1 MPTLS
6 DKKAIVEEIAGH
18 LNNSNAVYV
27 TNYSR
32 MSVSDMGSL
41 RGKFREGNVF
51 FKVYKNT
58 LVKRAMDTIGGYEKL
73 YQSLEEQNGF
83 AFVDD
88 ELAAPAKVLKEYIK
102 EHKKPEF
109 RAALIDG
116 EFYDG
121 DQLEALA
128 SMKSKNEVIGD
139 IIGLLM
145 SPINTVIGGLQAQ
158 GGNLVGAVKTIAE
171 KSESN

>member
-1 MPTLS
+1 MPTIS
-6 DKKAIVEEIAGH
+6 EKKAIVEEITGH
-18 LNNSNAVYV
+18 LNSSNAVYV

-32 MSVSDMGSL
+32 MSVSDMGLL

-73 YQSLEEQNGF
+73 YPSLEDQNGF
-83 AFVDD
+83 AFVDE
-88 ELAAPAKVLKEYIK
+88 ELAAPAKVLKDYIK
-102 EHKKPEF
+102 EHKKPQF

-116 EFYDG
+116 EFYG
-121 DQLEALA
+121 EEQLEALA
-128 SMKSKNEVIGD
+128 SMKSKDEIIGD
-139 IIGLLM
+139 ILGLLM
-145 SPINTVIGGLQAQ
+145 SPINNIIGGLQAQ

-171 KSESN
+171 KGESN

>member
-1 MPTLS
+1 MPTILE
-6 DKKAIVEEIAGH
+6 KKAIVEEITEK
-18 LNNSNAVYV
+18 LSNSNAVYI
-27 TNYSR
+27 TNYTR
-32 MSVSDMGSL
+32 MSVSDMGEL
-41 RGKFREGNVF
+41 RGKFREGNVL

-73 YQSLEEQNGF
+73 YPYLEDQNGF

-88 ELAAPAKVLKEYIK
+88 ELSAPAKVLRDYIN
-102 EHKKPEF
+102 ERKKPQF

-116 EFYDG
+116 DYYGE

-128 SMKSKNEVIGD
+128 SLKSKNEVIGD

-145 SPINTVIGGLQAQ
+145 APITNVVSGLQAQ
-158 GGNLVGAVKTIAE
+158 GGNIAGAIQTIAE
-171 KSESN
+171 KGGE

>member
-1 MPTLS
+1 MPTILE
-6 DKKAIVEEIAGH
+6 KKAIVEEITEK
-18 LNNSNAVYV
+18 LSNSNAVYI
-27 TNYSR
+27 TNYTH
-32 MSVSDMGSL
+32 MSVSDMGEL
-41 RGKFREGNVF
+41 RGKFREGNVL

-73 YQSLEEQNGF
+73 YPYLEDQNGF

-88 ELAAPAKVLKEYIK
+88 ELSVPAKVLKDYIK
-102 EHKKPEF
+102 ERKKPQF

-116 EFYDG
+116 DYYGE

-145 SPINTVIGGLQAQ
+145 APITNVVSGLQAQ
-158 GGNLVGAVKTIAE
+158 GGNIAGAIQTIAE
-171 KSESN
+171 KGGE